1 MPIDCTT
8 CPHKRNCING
18 AYCTKL
24 GKYVQYKDA
33 PVCQESSNN

>member
-8 CPHKRNCING
+8 CPQKRNCING

-24 GKYVQYKDA
+24 GTYVQYQDV
-33 PVCQESSNN
+33 PPCTTPQQP